1 MVNCTVRRSGR
12 TIKKS
17 VLYQPIETVLDDDYA
32 ADEYDSDSDSETEID
47 TDDECV
53 SDEDEDEDADDN
65 GNLKDFIVDDESE
78 SEEEDA

>member
-1 MVNCTVRRSGR
+1 MLRRSR
-12 TIKKS
+12 RVIRKP
-17 VLYQPIETVLDDDYA
+17 VLYQPVETVLEDDYA
-32 ADEYDSDSDSETEID
+32 ANEYDSGLDSDTDID

-53 SDEDEDEDADDN
+53 SDDDFEEDEDADDN